1 MGTQEAQ
8 VGSNSDHTVMRS
20 GCNIIHQD
28 FHGHCMIITSHI
40 FRHFCWPNNLLT
52 PSDLVFQALKCR
64 TTITFHGDVSWDFPY
79 IYISEV
85 TLGKVVRFPSNLV
98 GGIPTPLKNDGVR
111 QLGRWHSQLN
121 GKSSKIHVPK
131 HQPDLSLHY
140 CYGYPK
146 TNIHLFSKIDLVI
159 MLDPNGGAPCCFVNR
174 TSAIPMKSP
183 LAVPSAVLP
192 PRRRRPI

>member
-28 FHGHCMIITSHI
+28 LHGHRMIITSHI

-52 PSDLVFQALKCR
+52 PSDLVFQAPKCR
-64 TTITFHGDVSWDFPY
+64 TTITLHGDVSWDFPHIY
-79 IYISEV
+79 IYIYIGGYPWKS
-85 TLGKVVRFPSNLV
+85 GKVSIKSGWWYTYPSE
-98 GGIPTPLKNDGVR
+98 KWWSES

-121 GKSSKIHVPK
+121 GKSWKIHVPK
-131 HQPDLSLHY
+131 HQPDLSFHY

-146 TNIHLFSKIDLVI
+146 TKIHLFSKIDLVI
-159 MLDPNGGAPCCFVNR
+159 MLDPNGGAPPV
-174 TSAIPMKSP
+174 A
-183 LAVPSAVLP
+183 L
-192 PRRRRPI
+192 